1 MSKRNCILVIF
12 TVFILILNLLRGQNA
27 EAISSEEL
35 NKASEQFKTFQQDEL
50 YSKLAFTLIVSVK
63 FQKLYLMNGKEVLK
77 EYVISTGKN
86 GVGCEENSLK
96 TPFGV
101 HRIVE
106 KFGAFGPVA
115 GIYKERKFTGEIATI
130 YTEKIDMPTDYIT
143 SRILWLDGLEEANK
157 NSKIRYIYIHGTHEE
172 GLLGSPASHGC
183 VRMKNSDIIELFDY
197 LPENTLVII
206 LNDNP

>member
-1 MSKRNCILVIF
+1 MSKRSCILVIF

-172 GLLGSPASHGC
+172 GLLGAPASHGC

>member
-1 MSKRNCILVIF
+1 MRKRIGLLGLLIV
-12 TVFILILNLLRGQNA
+12 LILGFLQGQTA
-27 EAISSEEL
+27 ESISAEEL
-35 NKASEQFKTFQQDEL
+35 NKATEQFKTLQQDEL
-50 YSKLAFTLIVSVK
+50 YSKLAFTIVVSVK
-63 FQKLYLMNGKEVLK
+63 FQKLYLMNGSELLK

-106 KFGAFGPVA
+106 KFGAFGPIG

-130 YTEKIDMPTDYIT
+130 YTDKVDMPTDYIT
-143 SRILWLDGLEEANK
+143 SRIMWLDGLEEANK

-172 GLLGSPASHGC
+172 GLLGTPASHGC
-183 VRMKNSDIIELFDY
+183 VRMKNTDIIELFDY
-197 LPENTLVII
+197 LPENTLVNI
-206 LNDNP
+206 LNDNQ